1 MANQICD
8 LNQPDLVAVIVFESD
23 LDLSPEQ
30 AYRCYQERW
39 FIELVFRYYKN
50 NVCFDRTRV
59 QGDYSVLGSEF
70 INFISTVIT
79 CRIIK
84 KLESA
89 KLLDEMTYGD
99 AMEDLTQVWR
109 DVAADLNKK
118 PALDDGLW
126 AYATNKQLK
135 MMEALELISATPK
148 PEKRKPGRPRPRPEC
163 AKTKRSRGRPRKHT
177 D

>member
-1 MANQICD
+1 
-8 LNQPDLVAVIVFESD
+8 
-23 LDLSPEQ
+23 
-30 AYRCYQERW
+30 
-39 FIELVFRYYKN
+39 
-50 NVCFDRTRV
+50 
-59 QGDYSVLGSEF
+59 
-70 INFISTVIT
+70 
-79 CRIIK
+79 
-84 KLESA
+84 
-89 KLLDEMTYGD
+89 
-99 AMEDLTQVWR
+99 MEDLTQVWR

-126 AYATNKQLK
+126 AYATNKELK